1 MNSGELHSNNAG
13 FFQSPKL
20 ISLVLLVVFVVGLSA
35 GAVLSG
41 SDLISNA
48 GDSEVSISV
57 DNEIGTN
64 KFILIEVDEG
74 DNDEEVVTEHILHEF
89 AFEASNR
96 GGLITWDFNDGF
108 TATGNE
114 ASHSFD
120 KPGVYVVEATES
132 LDGRVSTATITVTVH
147 LESEAEVDNM
157 ECVCAPTAKDTI
169 IPLSEHEGISTIEG
183 YVQVEHDGA
192 ANPVH
197 YAIPCR
203 NATFVSSC
211 NVCRTVKSS
220 NSPSCSMT
228 PLEAM
233 SRLLISSSKML
244 SCNKVSACNYVLK
257 PIKYEIGTNQL
268 LRGLPTPHPWHE
280 SISATQLI
288 DHSDSNEHGQRSDS
302 CLVSRCNDHTTLRL
316 HKRWC

>member
-41 SDLISNA
+41 SNLISNS
-48 GDSEVSISV
+48 GDSEFSISV

-114 ASHSFD
+114 ATHSFD

-183 YVQVEHDGA
+183 YVQVEHDG
-192 ANPVH
+192 
-197 YAIPCR
+197 
-203 NATFVSSC
+203 SSE
-211 NVCRTVKSS
+211 
-220 NSPSCSMT
+220 SCSLRN
-228 PLEAM
+228 PLQECHVRVIM
-233 SRLLISSSKML
+233 QRLS
-244 SCNKVSACNYVLK
+244 NGEVV
-257 PIKYEIGTNQL
+257 EQ
-268 LRGLPTPHPWHE
+268 
-280 SISATQLI
+280 SILFDDTFR
-288 DHSDSNEHGQRSDS
+288 SNEQVVDFLFEDVELQQGERLQ
-302 CLVSRCNDHTTLRL
+302 LRL
-316 HKRWC
+316 ETDQVRDWHKPTAAWFTNAPSMA

>member
-41 SDLISNA
+41 SDLISNS
-48 GDSEVSISV
+48 GDSEFSISV

-108 TATGNE
+108 TATGKE
-114 ASHSFD
+114 ATHSFD

-183 YVQVEHDGA
+183 YVQVEHDG
-192 ANPVH
+192 
-197 YAIPCR
+197 
-203 NATFVSSC
+203 SSE
-211 NVCRTVKSS
+211 
-220 NSPSCSMT
+220 SCSLRN
-228 PLEAM
+228 PLQECHVRVIM
-233 SRLLISSSKML
+233 QRLS
-244 SCNKVSACNYVLK
+244 NGEVV
-257 PIKYEIGTNQL
+257 EQ
-268 LRGLPTPHPWHE
+268 
-280 SISATQLI
+280 SILFDDTFR
-288 DHSDSNEHGQRSDS
+288 SNEQVVDFLFEDVELQQGERLQ
-302 CLVSRCNDHTTLRL
+302 LRL
-316 HKRWC
+316 ETDQVRDWHKPTAAWFTNAPSMA

>member
-20 ISLVLLVVFVVGLSA
+20 ISLVLLFVFVVGLSA

-41 SDLISNA
+41 TNLISNS
-48 GDSEVSISV
+48 GDSEFSISV
-57 DNEIGTN
+57 DDEVGTN

-89 AFEASNR
+89 AFQASNR

-114 ASHSFD
+114 ATHSFD

-147 LESEAEVDNM
+147 LDSEAEVDNM

-169 IPLSEHEGISTIEG
+169 IPLSQHEGISTIEG
-183 YVQVEHDGA
+183 YVQVEHDG
-192 ANPVH
+192 
-197 YAIPCR
+197 
-203 NATFVSSC
+203 SSE
-211 NVCRTVKSS
+211 
-220 NSPSCSMT
+220 SCSLRN
-228 PLEAM
+228 PLQECHVRVIM
-233 SRLLISSSKML
+233 QRLSNGEVVEQS
-244 SCNKVSACNYVLK
+244 VLFDD
-257 PIKYEIGTNQL
+257 TF
-268 LRGLPTPHPWHE
+268 R
-280 SISATQLI
+280 
-288 DHSDSNEHGQRSDS
+288 SNEQVVDFLFEDVELQQGERLQ
-302 CLVSRCNDHTTLRL
+302 LRL
-316 HKRWC
+316 ETDQVRDWHKPTAAWFTNAPSLV